1 MQKTLHRLGLKCS
14 GRSKASMCL
23 LLLLVILHFSIV
35 EAGICYS
42 SYACSYT
49 GYESQSYKIQCGW
62 FDWDRCTRYRSAA
75 KTYYRRCYTSHCCSG
90 YTGSSCSQ
98 AICYGSTSCPNGGS
112 CSLPN
117 TCVCAPGFG
126 GPQCADVNECQLG
139 THTCQQLCTN
149 TFGSFTCSCR
159 TGYTLNSDLIT
170 CTDIDECVDSNGG
183 CSEYCRNLDGSYEC
197 YCKTGLH
204 VASDGK
210 TCIDIDECSSNNG
223 GCEQVCKNDHAVFRC
238 ECYSGFSIDTDGQS
252 CQDIDECLGS
262 NKCTQSCNNTIGSY
276 TCSCNQDYQLE
287 SDGFTCTDIND
298 CVGVRCLNDGSCL
311 DFPGLYTCKCKQGF
325 EGKHCETDIDECLY
339 LNGGCEDQCE
349 NINGSFHC
357 ECRGSTTL
365 DKNGVSCRGDTDQP
379 TVFQTHKIARRL
391 LPRGCAFV
399 NLMSCQGVGNGLEIK
414 LSSTDSWYRLNSNS
428 SVHYTYGI
436 VFAEA
441 EEFSIPISVSGLV
454 VATTSFSFELF
465 TGSVLYLETD
475 GTKLSDM
482 HDDNCL
488 LFNTTPKDIYD
499 FVSSGSF
506 IGTVFDSLRNKLPS
520 WLQFSKS
527 GVGLLSV
534 TDLKTHLTYGN
545 NVDKFQECYGAPVFN
560 NRLYNVFIFG
570 SDISFSIYGDQIHMP
585 APLRNNK
592 FCVIV
597 DICQNLGGTI
607 FIMLPAETGAE
618 LSKVGIFS
626 DLTKTGLTL
635 TPRGIG
641 LSLGKD
647 INVHYKTS
655 ELELWNGDE
664 MFYYRVFESANV
676 WLYAGIEYAS
686 RSDSLN
692 IDLKGEADIFLAVP
706 SVSSLLID
714 IFMEQWNGLLQFKHF
729 SINPTVRLDF
739 WRLNITFV
747 IKTIASLEVYTSV
760 GGEDNRIW
768 CGNAANPP
776 GIFASFLVDYNP
788 FKSIP
793 LLENWMFAA
802 AVKIHAFV
810 TTEEKLSLQTEIDVV
825 NNILQTK
832 DIVERFLNLV
842 DDFRNES
849 IDALSGDLQQQLS
862 KLSFSVSELSSSL
875 TDILNS
881 QSSLQNISTS
891 MKLLWD
897 KFITIKKTTRKL
909 LDELEFHA
917 GKFVANL
924 TNLLESEI
932 ARIGRNINLT
942 ISRITSKVFSLV
954 KSYTGAGF
962 RFTAFVRIF
971 SLDFSSMGVELV
983 HSTQRL
989 GECNKF
995 RKVYELLHG
1004 EPAIRVLARGSHPIK
1019 LGYFLSLET
1028 VALSIAIGNGKFVAH
1043 AHIDVSVLGMKASGD
1058 LFISSNGLYV
1068 VIEGNIWNIFLARVT
1083 LSVEL
1088 GRKWY
1093 ELTFALKGILL
1104 ATSHKLGSTTAANS
1118 DFQVSY
1124 LTGLRLFATKLANE
1138 ANKRL
1143 TAVQNGLSS
1152 AQKALTRA
1160 QQKLSNAQNKVRDC
1174 HSSFDNAISK
1184 LETVKRKVDDAKIPF
1199 ERALETLRNAQ
1210 RKVNN
1215 LCKIRHCSYLCIPGF
1230 RLRTC
1235 GGWIRYPCFKYTSCM
1250 FKVPNLLCEA
1260 ANLFCRGVRAL
1271 AYIALEAAKILVRVP
1286 MIIFETVKAA
1296 LTIAQNVV
1304 DNARVVLYVAEGILE
1319 VAKFGLEAAKGG
1331 LEVAKGAIE
1340 AVKFTVKAGLYVFDL
1355 IVLGIQQLIDVKNCG
1370 FEIEMSTH
1378 DKALFEVSCE
1388 VKAFGLGWTTFRFWF
1403 DFRHPVTSIWRIAK
1417 STVKT
1422 LFKSVTSVFGKRKRR
1437 DVSFKAVSKI
1447 HHILRLF
1454 KRDTFDNSNNETM
1467 YLNDT
1472 IFHDGNWTSDIEYTI
1487 EYYDR
1492 IRYFEHNCKLFNNV
1506 HSFLTTSFYYFLN
1519 ISDETVRAL
1528 NESTHYRNEIQN
1540 ITMYSTVN
1548 SMTLESAGISEE
1560 VAYNDYNLTINELNA
1575 VMEDVKINLK
1585 EDPVMSEIGN
1595 VTELAYRMVDS
1606 GIDEANSLPL
1616 INLWMLGMENF
1627 TFDFFDENDCSNFQ
1641 DCLQHAFSVFY
1652 DLFSD
1657 DSIEN
1662 TELNRNLTVTI
1673 EDNILMLILNES
1685 LLIQD
1690 MYKLSLEINDSL
1702 NDLMEANMFC
1712 STPPT
1717 FSSPLPNTT
1726 VLVGDYLSLV
1736 CNATGDPDP
1745 AISWFFNDKRLKNET
1760 NPELR
1765 YDEATTVLSGLYR
1778 CIAENVVLNTTSD
1791 EAYVNVIECPLGT
1804 FYESGLC
1811 LKCPKGAF
1819 QYKWNQLQCENCK
1832 DGYTTLTTGSVYYTD
1847 CYDIDE
1853 CITNVS
1859 RCEQS
1864 CKNTNGSFTCSCKW
1878 IYELAPDGKSCSELS
1893 MLLKVMVCTFIGIA
1907 ALVVGV
1913 ITLKIW
1919 KGRQMKNNK
1928 IRPTFI
1934 IVCESIQSPP
1944 KDHSFILNRKM
1955 ELTSHT

>member
-1 MQKTLHRLGLKCS
+1 MNHKVTKSDADGLTGIDVRDTGPQQKPITEDVTLRIAVPDTLDHLAHKFYHNTKVVFYQEIS
-14 GRSKASMCL
+14 G
-23 LLLLVILHFSIV
+23 VFF
-35 EAGICYS
+35 
-42 SYACSYT
+42 T
-49 GYESQSYKIQCGW
+49 
-62 FDWDRCTRYRSAA
+62 
-75 KTYYRRCYTSHCCSG
+75 
-90 YTGSSCSQ
+90 
-98 AICYGSTSCPNGGS
+98 AICYGSTSCPNGGT

-139 THTCQQLCTN
+139 THNCQQLCTN

-183 CSEYCRNLDGSYEC
+183 CSEYCRNEDGSYEC

-238 ECYSGFSIDTDGQS
+238 ECYSGFSIHTDGQS
-252 CQDIDECLGS
+252 CQDVDECLGS

-287 SDGFTCTDIND
+287 TMVLHALVDIND

-349 NINGSFHC
+349 HINGSFHC

-365 DKNGVSCRGDTDQP
+365 DKNGVSCRG
-379 TVFQTHKIARRL
+379 
-391 LPRGCAFV
+391 
-399 NLMSCQGVGNGLEIK
+399 VGNGLEIK

-428 SVHYTYGI
+428 SIHYTYGI

-482 HDDNCL
+482 HDDSCL

-527 GVGLLSV
+527 GVGLLS
-534 TDLKTHLTYGN
+534 
-545 NVDKFQECYGAPVFN
+545 
-560 NRLYNVFIFG
+560 
-570 SDISFSIYGDQIHMP
+570 
-585 APLRNNK
+585 
-592 FCVIV
+592 
-597 DICQNLGGTI
+597 NLGGTI
-607 FIMLPAETGAE
+607 FIMPPAETGAE
-618 LSKVGIFS
+618 LSKFGIFS

-810 TTEEKLSLQTEIDVV
+810 TAEEKLSLQTEIDVV

-849 IDALSGDLQQQLS
+849 TDVLSGALQQLLS
-862 KLSFSVSELSSSL
+862 KLSFSVSELSSCL

-932 ARIGRNINLT
+932 ARIGRNIDLT
-942 ISRITSKVFSLV
+942 ISRITRITSKVFSVV

-983 HSTQRL
+983 H
-989 GECNKF
+989 
-995 RKVYELLHG
+995 
-1004 EPAIRVLARGSHPIK
+1004 PIK
-1019 LGYFLSLET
+1019 LGYFLSLDT
-1028 VALSIAIGNGKFVAH
+1028 HVALSIAIGNGKFVAH

-1058 LFISSNGLYV
+1058 LLISSNGLYV
-1068 VIEGNIWNIFLARVT
+1068 VIEGNIWNVFLARVT

-1093 ELTFALKGILL
+1093 QLTFALKGILL
-1104 ATSHKLGSTTAANS
+1104 APSHKQASNTAANS

-1124 LTGLRLFATKLANE
+1124 LTGIRLITKNLADE

-1143 TAVQNGLSS
+1143 TAVQNGLYS

-1174 HSSFDNAISK
+1174 HSSFDNAMSK
-1184 LETVKRKVDDAKIPF
+1184 LETVKRKVDAAKIPLD
-1199 ERALETLRNAQ
+1199 RALETLRKAQ
-1210 RKVNN
+1210 RNVDN
-1215 LCKIRHCSYLCIPGF
+1215 LCRIRDCPHVCVPGW
-1230 RLRTC
+1230 RCRWC
-1235 GGWIRYPCFKYTSCM
+1235 GGWIRYPCCRFTSCM
-1250 FKVPNLLCEA
+1250 FKIPNFVCEA
-1260 ANLFCRGVRAL
+1260 ANLFCR
-1271 AYIALEAAKILVRVP
+1271 
-1286 MIIFETVKAA
+1286 
-1296 LTIAQNVV
+1296 
-1304 DNARVVLYVAEGILE
+1304 EGILE

-1331 LEVAKGAIE
+1331 LDVAKGAIE
-1340 AVKFTVKAGLYVFDL
+1340 AVKLTVKAGLYVFDL
-1355 IVLGIQQLIDVKNCG
+1355 LVLGIQQLIDVKNCG

-1378 DKALFEVSCE
+1378 DKALFELQVFLVNEKE
-1388 VKAFGLGWTTFRFWF
+1388 VMFLSRQSQK
-1403 DFRHPVTSIWRIAK
+1403 K
-1417 STVKT
+1417 
-1422 LFKSVTSVFGKRKRR
+1422 
-1437 DVSFKAVSKI
+1437 
-1447 HHILRLF
+1447 ILRLF
-1454 KRDTFDNSNNETM
+1454 KRDTFDNSNNQTM

-1472 IFHDGNWTSDIEYTI
+1472 IFQDGNWTSDIEYTI
-1487 EYYDR
+1487 EYFDR
-1492 IRYFEHNCKLFNNV
+1492 MKYFEHNCKLFNNV
-1506 HSFLTTSFYYFLN
+1506 HSFLTISSYYFIN
-1519 ISDETVRAL
+1519 ISDETVHAL

-1540 ITMYSTVN
+1540 ITSYSTVN
-1548 SMTLESAGISEE
+1548 TMTLESAGISEE
-1560 VAYNDYNLTINELNA
+1560 YAYNDYNLTIDELNA

-1585 EDPVMSEIGN
+1585 KDPVMSEIAN

-1616 INLWMLGMENF
+1616 VNLWMLGMENF

-1662 TELNRNLTVTI
+1662 TESNKNLTVTI
-1673 EDNILMLILNES
+1673 EDNILMLILNDS
-1685 LLIQD
+1685 LSIQD
-1690 MYKLSLEINDSL
+1690 MYKISLKINDSL

-1717 FSSPLPNTT
+1717 FSSPLHNTT
-1726 VLVGDYLSLV
+1726 VLVGDYLSLL

-1745 AISWFFNDKRLKNET
+1745 AISWFFNDKRLQNET

-1765 YDEATTVLSGLYR
+1765 YDQATTVLSGQYR
-1778 CIAENVVLNTTSD
+1778 CIAGNVVLNTTSD
-1791 EAYVNVIECPLGT
+1791 KAYVNVI
-1804 FYESGLC
+1804 
-1811 LKCPKGAF
+1811 
-1819 QYKWNQLQCENCK
+1819 
-1832 DGYTTLTTGSVYYTD
+1832 
-1847 CYDIDE
+1847 DIDE

-1859 RCEQS
+1859 RCEQN

-1878 IYELAPDGKSCSELS
+1878 IYELAADGKSCSELS
-1893 MLLKVMVCTFIGIA
+1893 MLLNVMVCTFIGIA

-1919 KGRQMKNNK
+1919 KGRQTKNNK

-1934 IVCESIQSPP
+1934 NVCESIQSPP